1 MQQMVEFGALIP
13 KQWPVTPVDDWTDQ
27 LKSICGS
34 FNSRRV
40 ECKVVTG
47 SATIMDAGGLELAQ
61 VANDLDIIHRDFI
74 DIKRDYGENLFLLL
88 QLEGTCGI
96 EQRGRQSI
104 IAPGDCILV
113 DSSAPSIFHFGGHF
127 SNHLSVH
134 LPRQLIVAGK
144 AAQVEISRRLEAED
158 PMSAMLRAL
167 VAKLIRT
174 DAQDKRAQNLRELL
188 FSATRQAFA
197 MDEDPDQSFPV
208 DSPGGRLE
216 IVQILID
223 RHLTDEHLTP
233 QWLAD
238 KVGISLRTLQDDFSA
253 LGTTATSL
261 IRLRRLHLVHEQLLQ
276 MKNGPSAPTI
286 AEVAYSAGFND
297 ISYFNRCF
305 RKAFDCSPKDILQ
318 H

>member
-1 MQQMVEFGALIP
+1 MQQLVELGAMIP
-13 KQWPVTPVDDWTDQ
+13 QRWPVHAIDDWTEQ

-34 FNSRRV
+34 FSPCRA
-40 ECKVVTG
+40 ECDVVTG
-47 SATIMDAGGLELAQ
+47 SASIMDAGGVEVAQ
-61 VANDLDIIHRDFI
+61 VANDLDVIRRDFV

-113 DSSAPSIFHFGGHF
+113 DSSAPSIFHFGGNF

-144 AAQVEISRRLEAED
+144 AAHVEISRRLEAED

-174 DAQDKRAQNLRELL
+174 DAQDKRAQSLRELL

-197 MDEDPDQSFPV
+197 MDEDPDHSFPA
-208 DSPGGRLE
+208 DSAGGRLE

-238 KVGISLRTLQDDFSA
+238 KVGISLRTLQDDFLA

>member
-1 MQQMVEFGALIP
+1 MQQLVEFGAMIP
-13 KQWPVTPVDDWTDQ
+13 EQWPVTPVDDWTDQ
-27 LKSICGS
+27 LRSICGS
-34 FNSRRV
+34 FNPRRA

-61 VANDLDIIHRDFI
+61 VANDLDIIHRDLI
-74 DIKRDYGENLFLLL
+74 DIKRDHGENLFLLL

-104 IAPGDCILV
+104 VAPGDCILV

-144 AAQVEISRRLEAED
+144 AAHVEISRRLEAED

-167 VAKLIRT
+167 VVKLIRT
-174 DAQDKRAQNLRELL
+174 DAHDKRAQNLRELL

-197 MDEDPDQSFPV
+197 MEEDPDHSFPA
-208 DSPGGRLE
+208 DSAGARLE

-261 IRLRRLHLVHEQLLQ
+261 IRLRRLHLVHEQLIQ
-276 MKNGPSAPTI
+276 MKNVASAPTI

-305 RKAFDCSPKDILQ
+305 RKAFDCSPKDIL
-318 H
+318 HH